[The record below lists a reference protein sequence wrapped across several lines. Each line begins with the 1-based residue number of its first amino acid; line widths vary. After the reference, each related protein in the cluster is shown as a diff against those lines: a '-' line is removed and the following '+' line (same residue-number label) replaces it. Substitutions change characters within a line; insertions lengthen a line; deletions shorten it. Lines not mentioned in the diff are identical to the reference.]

1 MNGTEN
7 SLAVFG
13 QLSKEEKNVPG
24 GLRVETRGGFVE
36 EKQKGRLGYEL
47 NTNGET
53 LSLFNI
59 ET

>member
-1 MNGTEN
+1 MDGTEN
-7 SLAVFG
+7 SLTVFG
-13 QLSKEEKNVPG
+13 QLSKEEKNVPR

-47 NTNGET
+47 NTNGEA